1 MSFLERIKNIKTI
14 IFHLNNDEV
23 CIGARSKIIKVLSKK
38 HQYIDNHPKEYK
50 DVNEKLSY
58 LKFI

>member
-1 MSFLERIKNIKTI
+1 MMKFVLV
-14 IFHLNNDEV
+14 LDL
-23 CIGARSKIIKVLSKK
+23 KIIKVLSKK

>member
-1 MSFLERIKNIKTI
+1 MILDIAPMQTSSLFKWKMMVLIFLLLKNHQK
-14 IFHLNNDEV
+14 D
-23 CIGARSKIIKVLSKK
+23 LSKK